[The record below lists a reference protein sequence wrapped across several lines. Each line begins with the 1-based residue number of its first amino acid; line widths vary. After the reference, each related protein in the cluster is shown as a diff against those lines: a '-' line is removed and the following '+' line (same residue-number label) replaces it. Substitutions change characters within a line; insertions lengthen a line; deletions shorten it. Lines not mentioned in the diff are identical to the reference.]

1 MNLVS
6 IWRSAAVSHR
16 YPSLTSDATVDVA
29 IIGGGITGL
38 TLALR
43 LKEAGRSVA
52 VLEMKS
58 VGMGATGH
66 STGHLSSA
74 LDVDYATLQA
84 KFGRDGASEAAM
96 KGRQAIEHIQA
107 LVQEHVLD
115 CEFRRTDGWRYTE
128 ASHSEQLE
136 DEFEVAKEL
145 GLSVDLLDHGP
156 LPFMRQS
163 LRFGG
168 QAMFHPVQ
176 YVQALAKLVDGD
188 GCRVYEDTRVDKI
201 VVGKPC
207 ELHVGPR
214 VVRAAQIV
222 HATHTPIGLVLPLQL
237 RVAPYMSYVI
247 GVRIDGEVPHDLYWD
262 TAQPYHYLRP
272 VYTASGPVL
281 LIGGEDHKTGQEPN
295 PAAHFSAL
303 EGYARHRFAVN
314 EVAWRWSGEVFEPV
328 DGLPYIGRLG
338 SEQNVFAATG
348 FAGAGLTMGT
358 VAALDI
364 SRLILGGGRSTSA
377 LRPQRYKPV
386 ASAPKFIRENANVAW
401 HLIADRISGAGVPRV
416 DEVPRG
422 EGRIAVVEGSQTAVY
437 RAPNGQLH
445 YLSPVCPHVG
455 GIVQWNAAAA
465 SWDCPLHGSRFSPT
479 GEVLAGPACNG
490 LRVVEPPKPTETTE
504 TTDPDLSL

>member
-6 IWRSAAVSHR
+6 IWQSATRSHR
-16 YPSLTSDATVDVA
+16 YPGLMADKVVDVA

-58 VGMGATGH
+58 VAMGATGH
-66 STGHLSSA
+66 STGHLTSA
-74 LDVDYATLQA
+74 LDVNYTTLQA
-84 KFGRDGASEAAM
+84 KFGRQGASEAAM
-96 KGRQAIEHIQA
+96 KSRHAIEHIQA
-107 LVQEHVLD
+107 VIQEYVVD

-128 ASHSEQLE
+128 KSNSQSIE
-136 DEFEVAKEL
+136 DEFEVAKLL
-145 GLSVDLLDHGP
+145 GLDVDLLDKGP
-156 LPFMRQS
+156 LPFMGRS
-163 LRFGG
+163 LRFSG

-188 GCRVYEDTRVDKI
+188 GCHVYEDTRVDKV
-201 VVGKPC
+201 VVGEPC
-207 ELHVGPR
+207 ELHVGPL
-214 VVRAAQIV
+214 VVRATQIV
-222 HATHTPIGLVLPLQL
+222 HASHTPIGVVLPLQL

-247 GVRIDGEVPHDLYWD
+247 GVRIDGEIPSDLYWD
-262 TAQPYHYLRP
+262 TAEPYHYLRP
-272 VYTASGPVL
+272 VYTASGPLL
-281 LIGGEDHKTGQEPN
+281 LIGGEDHKTGQEPDTS
-295 PAAHFSAL
+295 ARFLAL
-303 EGYARHRFAVN
+303 EAYARARFPVN
-314 EVAWRWSGEVFEPV
+314 EIARRWSGEVFEPV

-364 SRLILGGGRSTSA
+364 GRLILSGEASTSL

-386 ASAPKFIRENANVAW
+386 ASAPNFLRENANVAW
-401 HLIADRISGAGVPRV
+401 HMIADRVPGAGMPRV
-416 DEVPRG
+416 EEIPNG
-422 EGRIAVVEGSQTAVY
+422 QGRIAVVEGSQTAVY

-445 YLSPVCPHVG
+445 FLSPVCPHVG
-455 GIVQWNAAAA
+455 GIVQWNATAA

-479 GEVLAGPACNG
+479 GEVLAGPACEG
-490 LRVVEPPKPTETTE
+490 LRAVAPPKVTESPAE
-504 TTDPDLSL
+504 TDLSL